1 MQWRDTLKI
10 VVISAISLAIV
21 AGAYLLGY
29 ARGIKNRATM
39 ANTGLERLDRRV
51 AIKSQIA
58 KDSDVSVATYAR
70 KSELATSKTA
80 VARFNVE
87 KIKNRS
93 AHPEEP
99 TPNRIGT
106 LPDSKDEQIKALNI
120 LVEAQDS
127 EIINLKQERTE
138 LYRARDS
145 WKIAYEAELARIL
158 AQDVAHQAAISAEK
172 GNRIKIGC
180 VSFGIGIIA
189 GVLGRR

>member
-1 MQWRDTLKI
+1 MKI

-39 ANTGLERLDRRV
+39 ANAGLERLDRRV

-58 KDSDVSVATYAR
+58 KDADTSVATFAR
-70 KSELATSKTA
+70 KSEVATSKTA
-80 VARFNVE
+80 VARFNLE

-93 AHPEEP
+93 AQPEEP
-99 TPNRIGT
+99 IPNRIGT
-106 LPDSKDEQIKALNI
+106 LPDTKDDQIKALNI

-138 LYRARDS
+138 LYRARDA